1 MALLCSFEPAPL
13 LTKQVQSRVRPSV
26 NSWRHAIPCVESI
39 AMNQRETPNI
49 TPRSSI
55 HYGWVIVFVGT
66 LTIAAC
72 LGLARFAFGMLLPS
86 MRDALGMS
94 YDEMGFL
101 GTVNFAGY
109 LFAVGLTPLLLR
121 RLTPRILITT
131 GLLLIA
137 SCMFAISA
145 SHSYISVVTLY
156 TLVGVGSGLANIPL
170 MVLVS
175 FWFQRDRRGRAAGFI
190 VIGSGFA
197 IIFSGFLVPYLN
209 ARFGAQGW
217 RIGWLIIGLIVLL
230 IAAIVATLIR
240 NSPEEKGLEPLGASE
255 SVDYGPSGNKS
266 QFSVVQILLH
276 LGALYF
282 VFGAT
287 YVIYGTFIV
296 TTMVEEY
303 GFPEVVAGRFWS
315 WVGFFS
321 LFSGV
326 LFGILSDRIGR
337 KGGLVAVFS
346 VQTLAY
352 LLAGSNLGE
361 TVIFVSIALYGVA
374 VFAIPAIMAA
384 AIGDYLGKARAAA
397 GFSIITFCFAIGQTL
412 GPAVAGIVA
421 ESTGTFTVC
430 YLASSGLTIVAAF
443 LSCFLPSPRAD

>member
-1 MALLCSFEPAPL
+1 MG
-13 LTKQVQSRVRPSV
+13 Q
-26 NSWRHAIPCVESI
+26 I
-39 AMNQRETPNI
+39 ETPN
-49 TPRSSI
+49 TSSRSRL
-55 HYGWVIVFVGT
+55 HYGWVIVFAGT
-66 LTIAAC
+66 LTIVAC
-72 LGLARFAFGMLLPS
+72 LGLGRFAFGMLLPS

-94 YDEMGFL
+94 YDEMGLL
-101 GTVNFAGY
+101 GTFNFAGY
-109 LFAVGLTPLLLR
+109 MAAVGLTPLLLR
-121 RLTPRILITT
+121 RFTPRSLISI
-131 GLLLIA
+131 GLALIA

-145 SHSYISVVTLY
+145 SYSYISVVTLY
-156 TLVGVGSGLANIPL
+156 TLVGVGSGLANIPI

-175 FWFQRDRRGRAAGFI
+175 FWFRRDKRGRAAGFI

-197 IIFSGFLVPYLN
+197 IIFSGFLIPYLN
-209 ARFGAQGW
+209 AHFGAQGW
-217 RIGWLIIGLIVLL
+217 RIAWLIIGFIVLV

-240 NSPEEKGLEPLGASE
+240 NSPEEKGLEPLGASG
-255 SVDYGPSGNKS
+255 SFDYDPSETKGR
-266 QFSVVQILLH
+266 FSVVQILVH
-276 LGALYF
+276 LGTLYF
-282 VFGAT
+282 IFGAT

-303 GFPEVVAGRFWS
+303 GFSEVIAGRFWS

-361 TVIFVSIALYGVA
+361 KVIFVSIMLYGVA
-374 VFAIPAIMAA
+374 AFAIPAIMAA

-397 GFSIITFCFAIGQTL
+397 GFSIITFCFAIGQTI
-412 GPAVAGIVA
+412 GPAVAGVVA

-430 YLASSGLTIVAAF
+430 YLASSGLTIVAAL
-443 LSCFLPSPRAD
+443 LSCFLPSPKRALDF

>member
-1 MALLCSFEPAPL
+1 MPSDNDW
-13 LTKQVQSRVRPSV
+13 RPV
-26 NSWRHAIPCVESI
+26 IPCVESVL
-39 AMNQRETPNI
+39 MEQLETPNT
-49 TPRSSI
+49 TPRNSL
-55 HYGWVIVFVGT
+55 HYGWVIVFTGT
-66 LTIAAC
+66 LTIVAC

-86 MRDALGMS
+86 MREALGMS
-94 YDEMGFL
+94 FDEIGFL
-101 GTVNFAGY
+101 GTLNFAGY
-109 LFAVGLTPLLLR
+109 LVSVGLTPLLLR
-121 RLTPRILITT
+121 RFTPRSLISI
-131 GLLLIA
+131 GLVLIA
-137 SCMFAISA
+137 SCMFAISV
-145 SHSYISVVTLY
+145 SDSYLRVATLY
-156 TLVGVGSGLANIPL
+156 ALVGVGSGLANIPL

-175 FWFQRDRRGRAAGFI
+175 FWFRRDMRGRAAGFI

-197 IIFSGFLVPYLN
+197 IIFSGFLIPCLN
-209 ARFGAQGW
+209 AHFGAHGW
-217 RIGWLIIGLIVLL
+217 RIAWLIIGFIVLV

-240 NSPEEKGLEPLGASE
+240 NSPEEKGLEPLGASGN
-255 SVDYGPSGNKS
+255 VDYDPSETKGR
-266 QFSVVQILLH
+266 FSVAQILVH
-276 LGALYF
+276 LGTLYF

-303 GFPEVVAGRFWS
+303 GFTEMIAGRFWS

-352 LLAGSNLGE
+352 LLAGLNLGE
-361 TVIFVSIALYGVA
+361 NVIFVSIVLYGLA
-374 VFAIPAIMAA
+374 AFAIPAIMAA

-397 GFSIITFCFAIGQTL
+397 GFSIITFCFAIGQTV

-421 ESTGTFTVC
+421 ESTGTFTVS
-430 YLASSGLTIVAAF
+430 YLASSGLTIAAAL
-443 LSCFLPSPRAD
+443 LSCFLPHPPRAH